1 MKFPE
6 RWVRA
11 VTNSEAKAAF
21 KEQCPIRCGGITYKH
36 ISALI
41 YRMNQDHSG
50 TVLQVEL
57 LDRAGHSVTIA
68 APDRIERGK

>member
-1 MKFPE
+1 M
-6 RWVRA
+6 RA

-21 KEQCPIRCGGITYKH
+21 KEQCPIRCGGITYQS

-41 YRMNQDHSG
+41 YRMNKDGSG
-50 TVLQVEL
+50 VVLQVEL
-57 LDRAGHSVTIA
+57 LDRGGHSVTIA